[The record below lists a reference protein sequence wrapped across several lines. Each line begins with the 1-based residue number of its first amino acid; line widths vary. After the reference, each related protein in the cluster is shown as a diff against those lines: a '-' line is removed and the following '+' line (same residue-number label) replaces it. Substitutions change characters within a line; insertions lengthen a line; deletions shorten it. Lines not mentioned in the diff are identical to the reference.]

1 MAISNRAAIYDK
13 IDRILKKH
21 YKPVVPPVDW
31 SVLQHALY
39 ACCLENAQ
47 YDHADEAYSKVMQT
61 YFDLNE
67 IRVTTVGELSELM
80 RGLPDP
86 SAAAMR
92 LRQVLQN
99 VFESCYS
106 FDIDSMRKQNIGK
119 AVKLLEKYQATPFV
133 VSYVTQQGLAG
144 HSIPKDA
151 GVLQALYIVGAITA
165 AEAKQGT
172 SPGLERTIS
181 KKNGSEFSSLL
192 HQLGADV
199 FKAPR
204 APAVRA
210 ILLEIDPAAK
220 ERLPKRKTKK
230 KEVKLPVKDKT
241 QKKASTPSKKAG
253 KKAVEKKA
261 TTKKATA
268 KKATTKKATTKKA
281 TTKKATTKKATTKKA
296 TTKKA
301 TTKKAT
307 VKKATVKKATAKKAT
322 AKKATA
328 KKTSPQSAEKK
339 TTSRRIS
346 KRKPK

>member
-21 YKPVVPPVDW
+21 YKPVVPPVDY
-31 SVLQHALY
+31 SVLQYALY
-39 ACCLENAQ
+39 ACCLENAH

-119 AVKLLEKYQATPFV
+119 AIELLEKYQATPFV

-181 KKNGSEFSSLL
+181 KNKGSEFSSLL

-199 FKAPR
+199 FKTPR

-230 KEVKLPVKDKT
+230 KEVKLAAKDKT
-241 QKKASTPSKKAG
+241 QKKVSTPSKKAG
-253 KKAVEKKA
+253 EKAVEKKA
-261 TTKKATA
+261 TTKKVTTKKVTAKKVTA

-281 TTKKATTKKATTKKA
+281 TTKKATTKKAIAKKATAKKA

-301 TTKKAT
+301 TT
-307 VKKATVKKATAKKAT
+307 KKAT

-328 KKTSPQSAEKK
+328 KKTSPQPAEKK

>member
-13 IDRILKKH
+13 IYRILSKH
-21 YKPVVPPVDW
+21 YKPVVPPVDC

-47 YDHADEAYSKVMQT
+47 YDHADEAYTKVMQT

-80 RGLPDP
+80 KGLPDP
-86 SAAAMR
+86 NAAATR
-92 LRQVLQN
+92 LKQVLQN

-106 FDIDSMRKQNIGK
+106 FDIDSMRKENIGK

-144 HSIPKDA
+144 HSIPKDS

-181 KKNGSEFSSLL
+181 KKKGAEFSSLL
-192 HQLGADV
+192 HQLGADL
-199 FKAPR
+199 FKTPR

-230 KEVKLPVKDKT
+230 KEVKLPAKDKT
-241 QKKASTPSKKAG
+241 QMKSPTASKESG
-253 KKAVEKKA
+253 KKAVE
-261 TTKKATA
+261 

-281 TTKKATTKKATTKKA
+281 TTKKATTKKTTTKKT
-296 TTKKA
+296 TTKKT
-301 TTKKAT
+301 TTKKT
-307 VKKATVKKATAKKAT
+307 TAKKT
-322 AKKATA
+322 TA
-328 KKTSPQSAEKK
+328 KKTSLQPAKKK

>member
-1 MAISNRAAIYDK
+1 MAISNRAAIYNK
-13 IDRILKKH
+13 IYRILNKH
-21 YKPVVPPVDW
+21 YKPVVPPVDC

-47 YDHADEAYSKVMQT
+47 YDHADEAYTKVMQT

-80 RGLPDP
+80 KGLPDP
-86 SAAAMR
+86 NAAATR
-92 LRQVLQN
+92 LKQVLQN

-144 HSIPKDA
+144 HSIPKDT

-181 KKNGSEFSSLL
+181 KKKGAEFSSLL
-192 HQLGADV
+192 HQLGADL
-199 FKAPR
+199 FKTPR

-230 KEVKLPVKDKT
+230 KEVKLPAKDKT
-241 QKKASTPSKKAG
+241 QMKSPTASKKSG
-253 KKAVEKKA
+253 KKTVEKKA

-268 KKATTKKATTKKA
+268 KKATAKKATAKKA
-281 TTKKATTKKATTKKA
+281 TA
-296 TTKKA
+296 
-301 TTKKAT
+301 
-307 VKKATVKKATAKKAT
+307 KKATAKKAT

-328 KKTSPQSAEKK
+328 KKTSLQPAKKK